1 MIDGRTAI
9 RLCVAFLV
17 TLSVGTVAVAS
28 VQGVD
33 GRNTDQGPAF
43 ETGERAVEPR
53 NGTTVVTTSQYGN
66 NFLVAFAP
74 NGSVLHYDEEYAVYN
89 EIVHVPGT
97 RATVIYVATR
107 NLDRRSCHS
116 TVPCNRNV
124 VERLNL
130 TTGDR
135 ERLYERTNP
144 RSRNQ
149 WHAIDIVD
157 EDHVVVGD
165 IAYDRVFVLD
175 TERELIEWEWE
186 AQTDLPLSGGG
197 IYPGDWTHL
206 NHVEALPDGRI
217 MVSLRNQDQV
227 VFLDRETGLQEEW
240 TLGDDGDH
248 DTLYEQHNP
257 QYITEENGGPA
268 VLVADSENG
277 RIVEY
282 QREAGEWRQSW
293 EWSDSRMQ
301 WPRDADRLSNGH
313 TMIVDSNGA
322 RVMELDRDGDVV
334 WQVETKGAYDIEHI
348 DGAPEAGDPESA
360 ERLGLETRSV
370 GGTGPRESVPDPASV
385 PKQSLD
391 ALDAV
396 LPSIVV
402 NGILYVLPP
411 WFGIVELFATLSFGA
426 TAAVWA
432 GAELWWAG
440 WRIRWPVFRRDED
453 S

>member
-1 MIDGRTAI
+1 M
-9 RLCVAFLV
+9 
-17 TLSVGTVAVAS
+17 TLSVATIAIAA

-33 GRNTDQGPAF
+33 AGAGDEGPAF
-43 ETGERAVEPR
+43 EPGEEAVEPR
-53 NGTTVVTTSQYGN
+53 NGTTVVSTSQHGN

-74 NGSVLHYDEEYAVYN
+74 NGSVLHYDDQYAIYN

-97 RATVIYVATR
+97 RSTVLYVATK
-107 NLDRRSCHS
+107 NLDRESCHS
-116 TVPCNRNV
+116 TEPCNRNV
-124 VERLNL
+124 IERLNVS
-130 TTGDR
+130 TGER

-149 WHAIDIVD
+149 WHALDIVD

-175 TERELIEWEWE
+175 TETKLIEWDWE
-186 AQTDLPLSGGG
+186 AQNDFPISGGG

-206 NHVEALPDGRI
+206 NHVEVLPDGRI

-227 VFLDRETGLQEEW
+227 VFLDRETGLQEDW
-240 TLGDDGDH
+240 TLGGDGDH

-257 QYITEENGGPA
+257 QYISEENGGPA

-282 QREAGEWRQSW
+282 QREDGEWEQSW

-301 WPRDADRLSNGH
+301 WPRDADRLSNGN

-322 RVMELDRDGDVV
+322 RVMELDREGEID
-334 WQVETKGAYDIEHI
+334 WQVGIKGAYDVEHI
-348 DGAPEAGDPESA
+348 PTDGDAGAPESA
-360 ERLGLETRSV
+360 ERLGLETDSV

-385 PKQSLD
+385 PKQSLS
-391 ALDAV
+391 ALDVV
-396 LPSIVV
+396 LPSVLV

-411 WFGIVELFATLSFGA
+411 WFGIVELFAALLLTA
-426 TAAVWA
+426 TTAGWAAT
-432 GAELWWAG
+432 ELWWTG
-440 WRIRWPVFRRDED
+440 WRVRSPVFRGEE
-453 S
+453 